1 MSSRRAVFIE
11 RWAVWLPALLFL
23 LANVGVFSVYRLA
36 YAGRIQ
42 ALDDRVRVLEGER
55 AKAQD
60 RRRQLESARAAA
72 ARSQAEIEDL
82 YRDRFSTERQRLT
95 RMIAEVKGLA
105 EKAGLQPNRIAY
117 PVEEIAA
124 YGLVKKSVV
133 FTVAGTYPQL
143 RQLINFLELSSSFL
157 TLDSVRLGG
166 DSQQPGQLRIDLT
179 ISTLFAAD
187 PERAE
192 APPAAPTRSAAVI
205 PGAGRLG
212 AGEI

>member
-1 MSSRRAVFIE
+1 MVFIE
-11 RWAVWLPALLFL
+11 RWQLWLPALLFL

-42 ALDDRVRVLEGER
+42 ALDDRVRVLDGER
-55 AKAQD
+55 AKAES
-60 RRRQLESARAAA
+60 RRQELEAARAAA
-72 ARSQAEIEDL
+72 ARSQSDIETL

-105 EKAGLQPNRIAY
+105 QKAGLDPNRISY
-117 PVEEIAA
+117 PVEEIEA

-133 FTVAGTYPQL
+133 FTVGGTYPQL

-157 TLDSVRLGG
+157 TLEGVRLSG
-166 DSQQPGQLRIDLT
+166 DSQQPGQLRIDLN

-187 PERAE
+187 PQAGATT
-192 APPAAPTRSAAVI
+192 APPAA
-205 PGAGRLG
+205 GRAP

>member
-1 MSSRRAVFIE
+1 MSSRRIVFIE
-11 RWAVWLPALLFL
+11 RWQLWLPALLFL

-42 ALDDRVRVLEGER
+42 ALDDRVRVLDGER
-55 AKAQD
+55 AKAES
-60 RRRQLESARAAA
+60 RRRELEAARAAA
-72 ARSQAEIEDL
+72 ARSQADIETL

-105 EKAGLQPNRIAY
+105 QKAGLDPNRISY
-117 PVEEIAA
+117 PVEEIED

-133 FTVAGTYPQL
+133 FTVGGTYPQL

-157 TLDSVRLGG
+157 TLEGVRLSG
-166 DSQQPGQLRIDLT
+166 DSQQPGQLRIDLN

-187 PERAE
+187 PEAE
-192 APPAAPTRSAAVI
+192 AAPASAA
-205 PGAGRLG
+205 AGRRAA
-212 AGEI
+212 AGGI

>member
-1 MSSRRAVFIE
+1 MSSRRIVFIE
-11 RWAVWLPALLFL
+11 RWQLWLPALLFL

-42 ALDDRVRVLEGER
+42 ALDDRVRVLDGER
-55 AKAQD
+55 AKAES
-60 RRRQLESARAAA
+60 RRRELEAARAAA
-72 ARSQAEIEDL
+72 ARSQADIETL

-105 EKAGLQPNRIAY
+105 QKAGLDPNRISY
-117 PVEEIAA
+117 PVEEIED

-133 FTVAGTYPQL
+133 FTVGGTYPQL

-157 TLDSVRLGG
+157 TLEGVRLSG
-166 DSQQPGQLRIDLT
+166 DSQQPGQLRIDLN

-187 PERAE
+187 PAAE
-192 APPAAPTRSAAVI
+192 AAPAMAA
-205 PGAGRLG
+205 AGRQAA